1 MVNITEKAGHVPS
14 FLIDE
19 IEWKKLKFSKNSQ
32 SLALEVPILTTEQC
46 ERLTRHIKASSA
58 GFLKKQ
64 TTNVIIELIDVAIE
78 RLLNRDDPI
87 RRKAEQLL
95 PLITGFDAE
104 MIRLSL
110 TDYLKTF
117 RKPQLQRFINEDFS
131 NPKILDEFQPI
142 MKGGFAKAFG
152 PDCLLHIWAGNV
164 PGLPLW
170 SLISG
175 LLVKAGNIGKVS
187 SSEPLFASLFIEL
200 LVEIEPK
207 ISDCLAVLWW
217 EGGTTD
223 LENILLKNADVV
235 LAYGDNTT
243 IKQIQD
249 RTPIT
254 TRYLSYGHKISFGI
268 ISATVLDAQKSWAVA
283 HKAANDIARYD
294 QNGCYSP
301 HVFFVE
307 FGGRI
312 SPQNFAE
319 YIAHELSCFEE
330 KFPRRNLS
338 TSESIQVAE
347 WRNNQELEAISDP
360 KKVIITNK
368 VGSWTV
374 SFSENSENFS
384 LSGLNRTIRII
395 GVDSLDQII
404 PLISPYKKFL
414 QTVGIAAS
422 PIELF
427 RISEQLGQHGVTR
440 ITGLGSMTA
449 PEAGWHHDGRF
460 NLLDLITLTEIESS
474 AEISSD
480 IFAAYTD

>member
-1 MVNITEKAGHVPS
+1 MVTFTEKAGHVPS
-14 FLIDE
+14 FLADE
-19 IEWKKLKFSKNSQ
+19 ISWKKLEFPENSI
-32 SLALEVPILTTEQC
+32 SLALEVPVLTAEQC
-46 ERLTRHIKASSA
+46 DRLTGHIKTNSA
-58 GFLKKQ
+58 GFLKEQ
-64 TTNVIIELIDVAIE
+64 TTNVIIELIDAAIE
-78 RLLNRDDPI
+78 RFLNRDDPV
-87 RRKAEQLL
+87 RQKAEQLL

-117 RKPQLQRFINEDFS
+117 RKPQLQRFINEDFA
-131 NPKILDEFQPI
+131 NPKILDDFQPI

-187 SSEPLFASLFIEL
+187 SSEPLFASLFVKL
-200 LVEIEPK
+200 LIEIEPK
-207 ISDCLAVLWW
+207 LSDCLAVLWW

-223 LENILLKNADVV
+223 QEIILLKNTDVV
-235 LAYGDNTT
+235 LAYGDNNT

-254 TRYLSYGHKISFGI
+254 TRYLAYGHKISFGV

-294 QNGCYSP
+294 QHGCYSP

-307 FGGRI
+307 FGGLI

-319 YIAHELSCFEE
+319 YIAHELSCFEN
-330 KFPRRNLS
+330 KFPRRNLN
-338 TSESIQVAE
+338 TRESIQVAE

-360 KKVIITNK
+360 KNIIMSNE

-374 SFSENSENFS
+374 SFSENAENFS
-384 LSGLNRTIRII
+384 LSGLNRTIRVI
-395 GVDSLDQII
+395 GIDSLDQII

-427 RISEQLGQHGVTR
+427 RISEQLGQNGVTR